1 MHFFLRLP
9 LDKQGCNAYIYTMIK
24 TYTTNTFGGR
34 SVSTTVELVKHLV
47 GQPNEWWAILYIEQD
62 GKTLKNKWGGYH
74 CRNAGKPAYIN
85 KIWKAV
91 A

>member
-1 MHFFLRLP
+1 
-9 LDKQGCNAYIYTMIK
+9 MIK

-62 GKTLKNKWGGYH
+62 GKTLKNKCGGYH

>member
-1 MHFFLRLP
+1 ML
-9 LDKQGCNAYIYTMIK
+9 K
-24 TYTTNTFGGR
+24 TITTNTYKGPTA
-34 SVSTTVELVKHLV
+34 TTLELVKHNV
-47 GQPNEWWAILYIEQD
+47 GNPTEWWAILYIDQD
-62 GKTLKNKWGGYH
+62 GQTLKNKWGGYH

>member
-1 MHFFLRLP
+1 
-9 LDKQGCNAYIYTMIK
+9 MIK

-47 GQPNEWWAILYIEQD
+47 GRPNEWWAILYIEQD